1 MTEVVRVGAVEAGG
15 TKFVCLLGSSPDDI
29 VARTRIP
36 TGDDPARTLAAVV
49 DFFAAHPAPAA
60 VGIASF
66 GPVELR
72 PDHPQYGH
80 ITSTPKPGWR
90 DVDLVG
96 PIRSALRVP
105 VGFDTDVA
113 GAALGEGR
121 WGAAQ
126 GLGTFVYMTVGT
138 GIGAAAVVGGRLAVG
153 LGHAEMGHISVPRQ
167 PGDTYPGGCPYHGD
181 CLEGMAAGGAIAAR
195 FGRPAEQLDGADLEQ
210 AVEWEAGYL
219 AAGLRTIVYTLVPG
233 ARGDRRERA
242 AAARAVPAGA
252 VDAAR
257 RRWPATGRC
266 PSTRRTTSWSPAGLG
281 GLAGPAGALVLAEN
295 ALRRR
300 AWLTVHARS
309 ALGSRGHRRR
319 PARRA
324 GRRRARG
331 RRRRAAVVAC
341 RGRRL
346 RHRGADD
353 GRRSGRWPPSRARG
367 RPAFGE
373 RPAAALPG
381 DERAR
386 LAAYV
391 DGLRAEGCAVD
402 VATVRRGHV
411 LQMLLYP
418 AVSSLPFELLD
429 AEPTPASLAISRER
443 ATAAR
448 FVLDLVE
455 ATR

>member
-36 TGDDPARTLAAVV
+36 TGDDPTRTLAAVV
-49 DFFAAHPAPAA
+49 DFFAENPAPAA

-72 PDHPQYGH
+72 PDHPKYGH

-96 PIRSALRVP
+96 PIGKALGVP

-138 GIGAAAVVGGRLAVG
+138 GIGAAAVVGGRLAIG

-195 FGRPAEQLDGADLEQ
+195 FGRPAEQLDGADLKQ

-219 AAGLRTIVYTLVPG
+219 AAGLRTIVYTLFPERVVIGGSVPQLPG
-233 ARGDRRERA
+233 LFPLVRSSLVETL
-242 AAARAVPAGA
+242 AGYGTLPEHEIDDFVA
-252 VDAAR
+252 
-257 RRWPATGRC
+257 
-266 PSTRRTTSWSPAGLG
+266 PAGLG

-295 ALRRR
+295 ALR
-300 AWLTVHARS
+300 
-309 ALGSRGHRRR
+309 
-319 PARRA
+319 A
-324 GRRRARG
+324 G
-331 RRRRAAVVAC
+331 
-341 RGRRL
+341 
-346 RHRGADD
+346 
-353 GRRSGRWPPSRARG
+353 
-367 RPAFGE
+367 
-373 RPAAALPG
+373 
-381 DERAR
+381 
-386 LAAYV
+386 
-391 DGLRAEGCAVD
+391 
-402 VATVRRGHV
+402 
-411 LQMLLYP
+411 
-418 AVSSLPFELLD
+418 
-429 AEPTPASLAISRER
+429 PTN
-443 ATAAR
+443 
-448 FVLDLVE
+448 
-455 ATR
+455 